1 MFAAKPAAEATEA
14 DGPRTFEA
22 ADYQGER
29 YIAAVAGR
37 VAADGKID
45 GDSLVDLAPFI
56 HDGKLAWQVPAGG
69 SFADPGATAMDL
81 CAGDLTASINASL
94 TVNIS
99 VPGTYTNTFTVADP
113 SGNSAQT
120 NRIVTVVL
128 PAPPLF
134 GTCTVSAPGQFR
146 LQGTG
151 IPGLTYTLQ
160 TSTNL
165 VDWVNH
171 TNLVPGPDGLID
183 YSDQPDPAAPACFYR
198 LRWP

>member
-1 MFAAKPAAEATEA
+1 MPPLSLPIGVSNTLNTNSPGTYSLIYSAANFLGAVGIAT
-14 DGPRTFEA
+14 RTVVVK
-22 ADYQGER
+22 DTQPPSVTLQG
-29 YIAAVAGR
+29 ANPVVVQAGT
-37 VAADGKID
+37 
-45 GDSLVDLAPFI
+45 PF
-56 HDGKLAWQVPAGG
+56 V
-69 SFADPGATAMDL
+69 DPGATATDL
-81 CAGDLTASINASL
+81 CAGDLTFGIISNL

-99 VPGTYTNTFTVADP
+99 VPGTYTNTYSVMDP
-113 SGNSAQT
+113 SGNSAHT
-120 NRIVTVVL
+120 NRIVTVV
-128 PAPPLF
+128 PPTPPLF
-134 GTCTVSAPGQFR
+134 AACSVTAPGQLR

-151 IPGLTYTLQ
+151 TPGLTYTLQ